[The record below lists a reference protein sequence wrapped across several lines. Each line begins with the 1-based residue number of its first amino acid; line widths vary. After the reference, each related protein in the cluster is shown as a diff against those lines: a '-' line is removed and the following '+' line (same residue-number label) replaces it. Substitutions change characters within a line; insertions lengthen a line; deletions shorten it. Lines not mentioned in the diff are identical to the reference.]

1 MRKMVFALGLLAA
14 VALAAPS
21 RAHADFSFAI
31 GLPGFFGVFGGP
43 PYYGPP
49 AVVYAPPV
57 PYYPPV
63 VYRPYYRPYY
73 APPYYAY
80 GYRGWDGHRGWRG
93 HGHDRH
99 GRYHR

>member
-1 MRKMVFALGLLAA
+1 MKKMVFALGLLAA

-31 GLPGFFGVFGGP
+31 GLPGFFGVFGAP
-43 PYYGPP
+43 PCHRPP
-49 AVVYAPPV
+49 AVVYAPPA

-63 VYRPYYRPYY
+63 VYRPYYPTYY
-73 APPYYAY
+73 SY
-80 GYRGWDGHRGWRG
+80 GYRGWDGGHRGWRG
-93 HGHDRH
+93 HGYDRR